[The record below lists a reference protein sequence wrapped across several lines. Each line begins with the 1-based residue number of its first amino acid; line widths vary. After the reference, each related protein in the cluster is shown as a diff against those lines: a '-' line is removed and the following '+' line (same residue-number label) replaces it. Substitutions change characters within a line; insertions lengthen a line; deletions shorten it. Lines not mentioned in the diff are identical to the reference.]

1 MRPALQVCRRLMEG
15 EGSFAFVA
23 LMFVGYYMAI
33 TDVVAG
39 GIGGAITVRPG
50 AHFLHYWMLVLLLGS
65 HAAWTVMRLWG
76 RVGTA
81 GGPGFLLA
89 AFGLMASWQC
99 HLWIYGLTETYGD
112 KSVIEE
118 TATSSTR
125 LLIAV
130 ARWGG
135 PAAVALGLAIVIL
148 GCRRPR
154 YSQSSG

>member
-1 MRPALQVCRRLMEG
+1 MRTALHVCRRLVDG

-23 LMFVGYYMAI
+23 LVFVGYYMAI
-33 TDVVAG
+33 TDVVSARF
-39 GIGGAITVRPG
+39 GGAMTVRPM
-50 AHFLHYWMLVLLLGS
+50 AHFFHYWMLVLLLGS

-81 GGPGFLLA
+81 GAPGFLLA
-89 AFGLMASWQC
+89 SFGLMASWQC
-99 HLWIYGLTETYGD
+99 LLWIYGMTETYGD

-118 TATSSTR
+118 TAGASTR

-135 PAAVALGLAIVIL
+135 PLAVALGLAIVIL

-154 YSQSSG
+154 YSQGSG